1 MKNRNNNSVFYM
13 TIVIIIVFL
22 AVASGRISGN
32 KDKTTE
38 STTTEIT
45 TEESVTTEKDV
56 NEKTTAED
64 NTQVTTTEEVTT
76 EEAVKDDRPLVFK
89 SKSKLNDHYEKHGK
103 EMGFSSAE
111 DYEAA
116 AKKVVLNKNSLHKLE
131 ERVDDQFNAIGESI
145 YRSFKEGSEYEDFS
159 EIFGRIDALNDEIDE
174 LRTKIA
180 NIKKSDICPNC
191 NAFINTD
198 KFCSKCGAK
207 LKKDEE

>member
-1 MKNRNNNSVFYM
+1 MSDFTLENVLD
-13 TIVIIIVFL
+13 TIKSGAVRVSKEAGKLTKTAASTVEAKTKEAKL
-22 AVASGRISGN
+22 A
-32 KDKTTE
+32 
-38 STTTEIT
+38 
-45 TEESVTTEKDV
+45 
-56 NEKTTAED
+56 
-64 NTQVTTTEEVTT
+64 
-76 EEAVKDDRPLVFK
+76 
-89 SKSKLNDHYEKHGK
+89 Y
-103 EMGFSSAE
+103 
-111 DYEAA
+111 
-116 AKKVVLNKNSLHKLE
+116 SLHKLE